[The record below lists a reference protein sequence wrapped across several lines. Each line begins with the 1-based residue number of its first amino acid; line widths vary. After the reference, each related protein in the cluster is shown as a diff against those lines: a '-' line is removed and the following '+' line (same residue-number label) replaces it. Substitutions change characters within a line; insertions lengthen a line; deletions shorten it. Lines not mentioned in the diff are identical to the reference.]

1 MRRNNWIVV
10 SGALCVALT
19 AHAGEPPNPII
30 KYPPAITAAAG
41 PSFSS
46 AGSFGKTIDGKNP
59 PAVPPAYNFQS
70 EKEYETLN
78 ATVLP
83 EISTQV
89 TMSSMDLNRITCND
103 EIKDVLTSQEKG
115 AVIKIVGKNAFIKF
129 KVLKT
134 AEGKV
139 KYSSLPTE
147 FFVVCGDDTYSI
159 IGHPQPVR
167 SQIIRLGSGV
177 AGRIKENRE
186 IYGSLPFEKK
196 IIRAIKDI
204 YTENIP
210 DSYVV
215 QRASRPV
222 GNYQEFSVIH
232 RRTVSI
238 EGEGLSINEFDVT
251 LNPGAGQF
259 KLNEKIFLD
268 RQFAA
273 NPVAVSLEKQMLMP
287 GENVRLFIVEQRR
300 DNQVTM
306 KMSNPLQL
314 EDGESPQPPAQQQPT
329 LVKTKESKS
338 PIAQSAPEMKDL

>member
-10 SGALCVALT
+10 SGILCVALT
-19 AHAGEPPNPII
+19 AHAGEPPSPVI
-30 KYPPAITAAAG
+30 KYPPAKNAAAV
-41 PSFSS
+41 PALNSID
-46 AGSFGKTIDGKNP
+46 SFGIAVEGKNRS
-59 PAVPPAYNFQS
+59 AVPAGFSFKS
-70 EKEYETLN
+70 EKEFETLN
-78 ATVLP
+78 STVLP
-83 EISTQV
+83 EVSTQV

-115 AVIKIVGKNAFIKF
+115 AVVKIVGKNAFVKF

-139 KYSSLPTE
+139 KYSSMPTE
-147 FFVVCGDDTYSI
+147 FFVVCGDDTYSL
-159 IGHPQPVR
+159 IGHPQPVP
-167 SQIIRLGSGV
+167 SQIIRLGSGIS
-177 AGRIKENRE
+177 GRIKENRE

-251 LNPGAGQF
+251 LKPGAGQF
-259 KLNEKIFLD
+259 KLNEKIFLG

-314 EDGESPQPPAQQQPT
+314 EDGESPQPPAQQQPA
-329 LVKTKESKS
+329 LVKTRESKT
-338 PIAQSAPEMKDL
+338 PIAQSASEKKGM